1 MKTTYVLGSGFSAS
15 VGLPVV
21 ANQFSEIFSLRGSYE
36 YDDADFSRVLEAM
49 KFLYPHNVAEI
60 ESRSFPPFEE
70 FLSLTYISEDFARS
84 GESLGFFSEGWWNEA
99 YKSSLRLLTTLIY
112 PKIPLFYS

>member
-21 ANQFSEIFSLRGSYE
+21 ANLFSEIFSLRGSYE

-49 KFLYPHNVAEI
+49 N
-60 ESRSFPPFEE
+60 
-70 FLSLTYISEDFARS
+70 SEPQDQQDSTPTNAP
-84 GESLGFFSEGWWNEA
+84 
-99 YKSSLRLLTTLIY
+99 SSAL
-112 PKIPLFYS
+112 